1 MSNRTAPT
9 PSLLDV
15 TRQKIPVHR
24 GFLPWYDKLPA
35 EMQREA
41 DAVKAAYL
49 AGTLGTKSAVATAL
63 SDALQSRGVRIGR
76 NGVMRWLE
84 KQP

>member
-1 MSNRTAPT
+1 MSKQT

-15 TRQKIPVHR
+15 TRQQIPLHR

-35 EMQREA
+35 ELQREA
-41 DAVKAAYL
+41 DAVKSAFL
-49 AGTLGTKSAVATAL
+49 AGTLGTKTATAVALA
-63 SDALQSRGVRIGR
+63 SALQKRGVRIGR
-76 NGVMRWLE
+76 SGVLRWLE